1 MTLKSLFAFLLGL
14 SIATGVAAQ
23 DIPEPPPP
31 PPLDPQNELALDLTT
46 GGRVVIQLRP
56 DVAPR
61 HVERIKEL
69 ARRGFYNGLTFHR
82 VIDGFMAQ
90 TGDPKGDGTG
100 HSDLPNLA
108 PEFNGLP
115 HMRGAVAAARA
126 ADPAS
131 ANSQFYIMLS
141 PRLVMDGEYTVFG
154 RVISGMQ
161 YVDSLQRGEPPA
173 QPSRI
178 VQASIL
184 SDNKPMPPASALV
197 EAAAVAP
204 AVGAGNALQGFS
216 VGRSAPAPGTV
227 AGPAVPPPPSIRPP
241 DPPTPKKKPSSGH

>member
-1 MTLKSLFAFLLGL
+1 MTLKSLFAFFLGL
-14 SIATGVAAQ
+14 SVAAGVAAQ
-23 DIPEPPPP
+23 DIAAPPPTP
-31 PPLDPQNELALDLTT
+31 TLNPENELALDLST

-61 HVERIKEL
+61 HVERIKAL
-69 ARRGFYNGLTFHR
+69 ARRGFYNGLIFHR

-100 HSDLPNLA
+100 GSDLPNLA

-115 HMRGAVAAARA
+115 HMRGAVSAARTQ
-126 ADPAS
+126 DLS
-131 ANSQFYIMLS
+131 GANSQFFIMLS
-141 PRLVMDGEYTVFG
+141 PRLVLDGQYTVFG

-161 YVDSLQRGEPPA
+161 YVDAVQRGEPPA

-184 SDNKPMPPASALV
+184 SDNKPMPPASALT
-197 EAAAVAP
+197 EAVAAAP
-204 AVGAGNALQGFS
+204 AVGGSALQGFS
-216 VGRSAPAPGTV
+216 VGRSVPAASKV

-241 DPPTPKKKPSSGH
+241 DPPQPKKKPSSGH